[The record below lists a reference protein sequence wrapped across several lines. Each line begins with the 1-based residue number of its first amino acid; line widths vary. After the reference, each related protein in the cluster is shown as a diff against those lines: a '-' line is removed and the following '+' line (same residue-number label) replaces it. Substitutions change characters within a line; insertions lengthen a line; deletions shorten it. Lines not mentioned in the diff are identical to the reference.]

1 MLFLKEWVMRY
12 AKESPKA
19 EMVDISSVKK
29 PSGGAR
35 YASDGGGKRQNND
48 KKKKIIIIAS
58 IAVAAVAAMGVA
70 GFGIF
75 NAMQSQQKPAV
86 DTSVPKEFTFAANTK
101 VSGVDISSKNMKEA
115 KALLENS
122 KKSFI
127 TPLKFSVEVADATVE
142 LTQDN
147 FEYTYN
153 IDQVLQQIKSDAESE
168 RGSKKEYTVTATVTD
183 DSVKKQ
189 VEAICEEYDKDA
201 VNAYVTKFHPYASNR
216 FEYAEATDGM
226 KVDGDDLLTQM
237 KGGFTSGQNYTTI
250 KAKTEA
256 IKAEVS
262 VDFLKKNIVKLSTYE
277 TYSNNTENGTSNMK
291 ISLEACN
298 GSIIDPD
305 EQWSFNECT
314 GDSNLESNGYKSAN
328 VISEGQVIQG
338 IGGGICQ
345 SSSTIYN
352 AAIRSNMKIVERY
365 NHQWASYYVPTGLD
379 ATIDYPNLDLVLQNT
394 SGYQMFLECKLVDY
408 TLYATFWGYQS
419 PDYDEITVANQL
431 GDSGG
436 NTYSVSAWRIY
447 YKNGK
452 KVGEEDLP
460 GSTYDIDNGISFYSA
475 EGDPGVVTTNVDNL
489 TDASTNNNNQ
499 TYNEPAQDTYSETP
513 VVQEPEPVVTESVET
528 PQIVTEIPY
537 YEEPQQMENPYQSP

>member
-1 MLFLKEWVMRY
+1 MRY

-35 YASDGGGKRQNND
+35 YAASSNGKHQGSDGD

-58 IAVAAVAAMGVA
+58 IAVAAVAALGVV
-70 GFGIF
+70 GFGVF
-75 NAMQSQQKPAV
+75 NAIQSQNKPV
-86 DTSVPKEFTFAANTK
+86 ESDVPKEFTFAANTK
-101 VSGVDISSKNMKEA
+101 VSGIDISSKNMKEA

-127 TPLKFSVEVADATVE
+127 TPLKLSVEVADATVE

-147 FEYTYN
+147 FEYTFN
-153 IDQVLQQIKSDAESE
+153 IDQVLQQIKADAESE
-168 RGSKKEYTVTATVTD
+168 SGSKKDYTVTATVTD

-189 VEAICEEYDKDA
+189 ANAICEEYNADA
-201 VNAYVTKFHPYASNR
+201 VNAYVTKFHPYADNR
-216 FEYAEATDGM
+216 FEYAEAVDGR
-226 KVDGDDLLTQM
+226 KVDGEDLLAQM
-237 KGGFTSGQNYTTI
+237 KGSFTGGQNYTTI

-256 IKAEVS
+256 TKAEVS
-262 VDFLKKNIVKLSTYE
+262 VDFLKKNIKKLSTYE

-291 ISLEACN
+291 VSLEACN
-298 GSIIDPD
+298 GSIIDPG

-328 VISEGQVIQG
+328 VISEGKVIQG

-379 ATIDYPNLDLVLQNT
+379 ATIDYPNLDLVLENT

-431 GDSGG
+431 GDTGG
-436 NTYSVSAWRIY
+436 STYSVSAWRIY
-447 YKNGK
+447 YKGGK

-460 GSTYDIDNGISFYSA
+460 GSTYDSDQGVSFYSA

-489 TDASTNNNNQ
+489 TDTSTNNNNNSNE
-499 TYNEPAQDTYSETP
+499 TYNEPAQEVYTEAP
-513 VVQEPEPVVTESVET
+513 VVYEPDPVVTEAPEI
-528 PQIVTEIPY
+528 PQIVTETPY
-537 YEEPQQMENPYQSP
+537 YEEPQQPDNAAP